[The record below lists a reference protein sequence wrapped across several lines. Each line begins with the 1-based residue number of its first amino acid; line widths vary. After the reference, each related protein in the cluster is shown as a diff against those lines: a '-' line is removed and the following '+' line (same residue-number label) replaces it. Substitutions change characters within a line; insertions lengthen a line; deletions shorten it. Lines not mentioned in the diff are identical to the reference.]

1 VSNVTCSRSKR
12 FISVMPS
19 NVLYVQ
25 IAQEFFIHLDTLK
38 QPLPIG
44 SPNSTI
50 SKPNFDNQGTKLT
63 NWLDHCF

>member
-1 VSNVTCSRSKR
+1 
-12 FISVMPS
+12 MPS